1 MFFIRFQND
10 VAKWSKMHLFDPRF
24 LEKEAEI
31 QCRDGVRA
39 RNGAAPAFR
48 LMSFLKIAKSMSVN
62 KNKHIEIE

>member
-1 MFFIRFQND
+1 MFFTRFQSE
-10 VAKWSKMHLFDPRF
+10 VIKWPKMHRFDPRF

-31 QCRDGVRA
+31 QCRDGVKA

-48 LMSFLKIAKSMSVN
+48 LVSFLKISKSMPEN